1 MGAEQSEPEAGE
13 IDPNL
18 SIFNIRRYPTRALLH
33 FPPTLRP
40 TAVVTAPVL
49 YVHTK
54 EDQTYSRSFP
64 YHWEDYAVIVLRLT
78 SLPSWGVLLI
88 LCGVLCTSTSEWR

>member
-18 SIFNIRRYPTRALLH
+18 SIFIRRCPTRALLH

-40 TAVVTAPVL
+40 TAVVTVPVL
-49 YVHTK
+49 YAHTK

-64 YHWEDYAVIVLRLT
+64 HHWGDYAVIVLRLT
-78 SLPSWGVLLI
+78 SLPSWGVLVI
-88 LCGVLCTSTSEWR
+88 LWGVLYY